1 MTDASPAITSRR
13 RSLAWR
19 VAVGVFLLVAVV
31 VVVQAAAVLWVVSR
45 GQEGPDGL
53 SGTTGAVG
61 ARLGPALEAD
71 PNLDVAGFLREAAPA
86 DRLFVIMR
94 SGATF
99 GSLPGRALTTQV
111 VAELNRSALREVPV
125 TWEQSVFRAAAVMV
139 DARLAGI
146 VGGVPPTALE
156 RYGPTVL
163 AVVIGV
169 VVAGTL
175 LATAF
180 IVRPLRRRL
189 RSVTTAAQ
197 RLGTGDF
204 SARASRDGADEVTD
218 LAMAF
223 NFMADELVARTNR
236 LEASDEARRQLVADV
251 SHELMTPVTT
261 IRGYL
266 ETLAMPDVQLDAAAR
281 SRYVVTARRETLR
294 LERLIG
300 DLLDSARLEA
310 GGVELTMADVEVR
323 DLFQRVVDRHEPECL
338 DRDIV
343 MTSAVAPGAR
353 VVLGDAFRL
362 EQALTNLVSNALRHS
377 HDRGTVHLTAE
388 RSPAG
393 VVLAVSDTGEGIAS
407 SELPLIFDRFY
418 KVDGHRRASS
428 SGSGLGLSIVRAIVT
443 RHGGQVRAVSALG
456 EGTTITIE
464 LPIPQ
469 GGAGLTA
476 GSSSGR
482 GARPVSVPVGRE
494 AHGA

>member
-1 MTDASPAITSRR
+1 MVAASPVSPSRR

-19 VAVGVFLLVAVV
+19 VAVGAFLLVTLV

-45 GQEGPDGL
+45 GQQGPDGL
-53 SGTTGAVG
+53 SATTRAVG
-61 ARLGPALEAD
+61 ERLGPALQAD
-71 PNLDVAGFLREAAPA
+71 PNLDVAGFLRAAAPS

-94 SGATF
+94 GGATF
-99 GSLPGRALTTQV
+99 GSLPSRELTTQV
-111 VAELNRSALREVPV
+111 VAELNRSELRDVPV
-125 TWEQSVFRAAAVMV
+125 TWEQSIFRAAAVMI

-146 VGGVPPTALE
+146 VGGVPPTPLE

-189 RSVTTAAQ
+189 RSVTVAAQ

-204 SARASRDGADEVTD
+204 SARANRDGADEVTD
-218 LAMAF
+218 LATAF
-223 NFMADELVARTNR
+223 NFMADELVARTTR

-266 ETLAMPDVQLDAAAR
+266 ETLAMPDVQLDAAGR
-281 SRYVVTARRETLR
+281 RRYVVTARRETLR

-310 GGVELTMADVEVR
+310 GGVELSKAEMDVR

-343 MTSAVAPGAR
+343 MTVVVAPEAR
-353 VVLGDAFRL
+353 VVVGDAFRL

-377 HDRGTVHLTAE
+377 RDRGTIHLAAE
-388 RSPAG
+388 RSTAW
-393 VVLAVSDTGEGIAS
+393 VVLSVSDTGEGIAS
-407 SELPLIFDRFY
+407 NELPLIFDRFY
-418 KVDGHRRASS
+418 KADGRRRASS
-428 SGSGLGLSIVRAIVT
+428 NGCGLGLSIVRAIVT
-443 RHGGQVRAVSALG
+443 RHGGQVRAASELG
-456 EGTTITIE
+456 AGTTISIE
-464 LPIPQ
+464 LPAHQDSGP
-469 GGAGLTA
+469 AV
-476 GSSSGR
+476 GSDSGVR
-482 GARPVSVPVGRE
+482 ARPVSVPAGRE
-494 AHGA
+494 AQGA